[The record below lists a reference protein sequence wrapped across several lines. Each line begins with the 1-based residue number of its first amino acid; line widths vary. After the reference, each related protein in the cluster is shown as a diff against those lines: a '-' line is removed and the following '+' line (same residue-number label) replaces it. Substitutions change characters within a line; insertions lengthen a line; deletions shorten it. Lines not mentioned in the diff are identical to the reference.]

1 MEEGLIAGR
10 WMLRMAWE
18 GAGYVG
24 WQRQPDG
31 PSIQSVLEAA
41 VGKLCGTE
49 AVAVRATGR
58 TDAGVHAREQVVAVD
73 LPVARSRAQVRDGLN
88 HFLPHDIVCLDAQPA
103 PPDFVPRRWVR
114 HKRYRYRILSRPSPC
129 PFRHGRVW
137 HLRQPLDRVAMSLG
151 AAALVGRHD
160 FSSFRARGC
169 SAINPVRTL
178 GGAAVREEGDELVLD
193 FVGHGFLRHQVRIM
207 TGTLVEVGEGR
218 RPAASIASVL
228 AARTRS
234 AAGRTAPAHGL
245 WLDEVRMGDGPHRP
259 GGP

>member
-1 MEEGLIAGR
+1 
-10 WMLRMAWE
+10 MLRMAWE

-73 LPVARSRAQVRDGLN
+73 LPVARSRAQVRAGLN

-129 PFRHGRVW
+129 PFR
-137 HLRQPLDRVAMSLG
+137 
-151 AAALVGRHD
+151 
-160 FSSFRARGC
+160 C
-169 SAINPVRTL
+169 
-178 GGAAVREEGDELVLD
+178 
-193 FVGHGFLRHQVRIM
+193 GHP
-207 TGTLVEVGEGR
+207 T
-218 RPAASIASVL
+218 
-228 AARTRS
+228 
-234 AAGRTAPAHGL
+234 
-245 WLDEVRMGDGPHRP
+245 DEVEHCAICPKFQDLFPNLSLF
-259 GGP
+259 